1 MKYSGRE
8 PLDIQISLPSYLF
21 QEEMNQLIINSLI
34 WLVSHWQ
41 IQPCFFVHDTLIM
54 GESPEAFT
62 AMITTRLK
70 ISDLHISDVFYS
82 FVISLT
88 NNWCH
93 NTVRGIFAPAVVL
106 WHLCHPW
113 KVRETRVEAGAFYAG
128 PHAASAT

>member
-1 MKYSGRE
+1 MLLLRDKICSRE
-8 PLDIQISLPSYLF
+8 TS
-21 QEEMNQLIINSLI
+21 
-34 WLVSHWQ
+34 V
-41 IQPCFFVHDTLIM
+41 CCDTT
-54 GESPEAFT
+54 SN
-62 AMITTRLK
+62 TRLK

-113 KVRETRVEAGAFYAG
+113 KVRETRVEARAFFRRPPCGIRYMI
-128 PHAASAT
+128 

>member
-54 GESPEAFT
+54 GESPEAFM
-62 AMITTRLK
+62 AMITTHTTFTKSPKRHFTGREMDNSVVDTATTELALRG
-70 ISDLHISDVFYS
+70 DLTSSRFPVQITEKLLMKN
-82 FVISLT
+82 ILT
-88 NNWCH
+88 ES
-93 NTVRGIFAPAVVL
+93 PA
-106 WHLCHPW
+106 
-113 KVRETRVEAGAFYAG
+113 
-128 PHAASAT
+128 